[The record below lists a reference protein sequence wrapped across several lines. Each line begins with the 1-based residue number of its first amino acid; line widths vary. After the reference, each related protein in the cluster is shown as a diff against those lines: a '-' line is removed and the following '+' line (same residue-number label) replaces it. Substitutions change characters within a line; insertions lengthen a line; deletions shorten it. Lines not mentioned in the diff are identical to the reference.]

1 MKKRYSDA
9 ERKALLRE
17 WRRSGKSVGEFC
29 DGRTLHSSTL
39 RLWSRRGETKVTNG
53 PGGDVHFVEAV
64 PVDSSQPPSQPVTD
78 FAGGCWAWELCG
90 PVVAL
95 RGARLDEPALRMLLA
110 AVVGGQS

>member
-39 RLWSRRGETKVTNG
+39 RLWSRRGEAKVANG
-53 PGGDVHFVEAV
+53 PGGDVQFVEAV
-64 PVDSSQPPSQPVTD
+64 PVDSAQPPPQVVMD
-78 FAGGCWAWELCG
+78 FPGGCWAWELCG
-90 PVVAL
+90 PVLVL
-95 RGARLDEPALRMLLA
+95 RGARLDEPALRVLVA
-110 AVVGGQS
+110 ALVGAQP

>member
-39 RLWSRRGETKVTNG
+39 RLWSRRDAKVANGSGGEVQ
-53 PGGDVHFVEAV
+53 FVEAV
-64 PVDSSQPPSQPVTD
+64 PVGSAHPPSPLLTD
-78 FAGGCWAWELCG
+78 FASGCWAWELCG
-90 PVVAL
+90 PVVVL
-95 RGARLDEPALRMLLA
+95 RGARLDEPALRILVA
-110 AVVGGQS
+110 AVMGGQP